1 MLLPVPHHKQAG
13 LSDCLAAC
21 ASMVLAYMGQ
31 PIPYKRLLTILKVR
45 PQGTPR
51 RNIVLLASNT
61 IDVVYREAN
70 VSMLAEFIQHDQPVM
85 VFVDTGELPYWSYA
99 AKHALVVVGVQ
110 AEHILVNDPA
120 FSEAP
125 IQVPAGDF
133 DLAWLNADYMCAVIS
148 RKQN

>member
-1 MLLPVPHHKQAG
+1 
-13 LSDCLAAC
+13 
-21 ASMVLAYMGQ
+21 
-31 PIPYKRLLTILKVR
+31 
-45 PQGTPR
+45 
-51 RNIVLLASNT
+51 
-61 IDVVYREAN
+61 
-70 VSMLAEFIQHDQPVM
+70 M